1 MYYLHQSLIVCN
13 YNARIKVLCSQN
25 TSMFVELKS
34 FTLNIKSSSIF
45 YKWNSISIVCL
56 L

>member
-13 YNARIKVLCSQN
+13 YNAIIIKVLRSQN
-25 TSMFVELKS
+25 TSMFLELKS

-45 YKWNSISIVCL
+45 YK
-56 L
+56 